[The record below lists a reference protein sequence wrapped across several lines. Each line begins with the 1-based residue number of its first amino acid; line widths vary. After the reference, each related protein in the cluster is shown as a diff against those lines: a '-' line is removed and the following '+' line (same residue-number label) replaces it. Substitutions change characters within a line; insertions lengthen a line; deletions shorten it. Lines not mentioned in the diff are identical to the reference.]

1 MEGVIRQN
9 CFNGVF
15 PFYNFIGV
23 LMSFI
28 KEEEGLKNNQEN
40 YEFAKIYQLFKQ
52 ENKRIIN
59 EKDLINKKGKEGERK
74 EKGKRKEGEKKEK
87 GRRKEGEM
95 KRINVK

>member
-1 MEGVIRQN
+1 M
-9 CFNGVF
+9 
-15 PFYNFIGV
+15 
-23 LMSFI
+23 
-28 KEEEGLKNNQEN
+28 
-40 YEFAKIYQLFKQ
+40 Q